1 MKLKKLER
9 VIMNKTKRTEAEQQA
24 LLAYL
29 REHYE
34 YEPVSGRLRNK
45 RQGTVL
51 KPQKRGTSNYN
62 AFLIRFTGKIVT
74 INIHR
79 AVWAVCK
86 GEWPEGTIDHLNNN
100 PKDNHIENLR
110 ECSQGDNLCNV
121 LLRWKPNA
129 ITGVPG
135 VWQAKRRFRCRIRGK
150 RYSFSNPYEAFFH
163 ATLCGKRY
171 RDQ

>member
-1 MKLKKLER
+1 
-9 VIMNKTKRTEAEQQA
+9 MNKTKRTEAEQQA
-24 LLAYL
+24 LLARL
-29 REHYE
+29 RERYE

-45 RQGTVL
+45 RRGTVQ
-51 KPQKRGTSNYN
+51 KPQKRGTTDYN
-62 AFLIRFTGKIVT
+62 AIHIRFTGKIVA

-100 PKDNHIENLR
+100 PRDNHIENLR
-110 ECSQGDNLCNV
+110 ECSLHENMLNV
-121 LLRWKPNA
+121 IHPWEPNA

-135 VWQAKRRFRCRIRGK
+135 VWQAKRRFRCGIRGK
-150 RYSFSNPYEAFFH
+150 KYSFSNPYEAFFH